1 MFVFFIKLEV
11 IKLKIMFFL
20 FIGIVLIFN
29 IEYIFSEYLWSK
41 VDFNFCFKNEEID
54 KMFK

>member
-29 IEYIFSEYLWSK
+29 IEYIFSEYLWSE